1 MPFIIISVLIIIHE
15 LGHFLTALLFKIEV
29 DKIYI
34 YPFGGI
40 SKFNLS
46 LNTSIKK
53 ELLILLMGPL
63 FQELAKYLLIL
74 IFREYESMIITYH
87 YSILF
92 FNLLPIYPLDG
103 GKLVNL
109 LICYFCPLKKSL
121 YLSIY
126 LSYLMILLVFLIN
139 IKNVNL
145 NIIIMSIFL
154 ITKVSKENNQI
165 NFIYQKFL
173 LERYLNHYNFKDTKI
188 IKNKNNF
195 YRNKKHLLKIKDKYY
210 YEDEFLAKNYKNL
223 IKKVDNKKTA
233 VL

>member
-15 LGHFLTALLFKIEV
+15 LGHFLTALLLKIEV

-74 IFREYESMIITYH
+74 IFKEYEFMIITYH

-109 LICYFCPLKKSL
+109 FLSCFFPLKKSL
-121 YLSIY
+121 HLSIY
-126 LSYLMILLVFLIN
+126 LSYIIILFIFLIN
-139 IKNVNL
+139 TNSIHL
-145 NIIIMSIFL
+145 NIIIISIFL
-154 ITKVSKENNQI
+154 ITKVSKEDSQI
-165 NFIYQKFL
+165 NLVYQKFL
-173 LERYLNHYNFKDTKI
+173 LERYLHHYNFKDTKI

-223 IKKVDNKKTA
+223 IKKVDNKKNA